1 MIYSRNSSR
10 TLLFLF
16 IGLLVA
22 AALVA
27 KTAVFAATDRYI
39 TPAGTDAGDCS
50 NVGTPCK
57 TLVYVVSQAVGGDTV
72 HLAAGTYSGAGNQN
86 VQVNKAL
93 IFIGAGTATTFI
105 EPAGDGFEILADN
118 VTVQELTFRNAS
130 SGRWAVRLW
139 KNLGTISNTT
149 FDTVHFLNNQTRGIE
164 LHNNTTINNLIV
176 RDSLFGG
183 NSEHGIR
190 MSSNVVVDGLDLLNT
205 TFQNNGIAGFR
216 QSDGAG
222 HLRDLHVD
230 NSTFTDNI
238 YGIHVHELR
247 DSLIENS
254 HYSGNEIGVW
264 YDDDVNLAPVY
275 SGNTTIE
282 DNTFNNHTAS
292 AIVAHFDT
300 SELNN
305 KLTIQNNMITQNVG
319 LLTGASAQIEVGMD
333 FTTTHAAVDIL
344 GNQITLSGTFGGA
357 TAAHA
362 IKLLGGLD
370 NVTLDGNIL
379 NGGNVG
385 HNGATPPTSGV
396 FLSTNNSQF
405 GSTHANTHVLL
416 TKNQIA
422 NFVNGVSIFDEVNS
436 VFGNVPVGAMVE
448 ITRNSLAGN
457 SGFGTRSGAT
467 TPVIGT
473 CNWWGA
479 ADGPSGSGPGT
490 GNAVSDFIT
499 FNPWLGS
506 NDLNQACGNPSSI
519 YDIFISPNKNANFP
533 AAGFAHAD
541 EDILAYDFDTDTWAF
556 LFDGSDV
563 GIKTNLTGFT
573 FDPFGCLLMSFNGNE
588 KKLAGMGMVKPQD
601 VVKFC
606 PTQLGENTAGTFSWV
621 LDGSDV
627 GLTTKGEIIDA
638 LELLPD
644 GRLLLSTKNTYKLP
658 ATGGGDLTGDKTD
671 LLVFNYTVYGENS
684 AGDWELYLDGS
695 TIPGMKKENIIGAYV
710 NPFNGDIHISFWDAF
725 NIDGVAG
732 DVNDIIILRPLGGGA
747 YDVLPYFN
755 AADHGFTNRLHSI
768 HVDLP

>member
-1 MIYSRNSSR
+1 MIFSRNSSR
-10 TLLFLF
+10 SLLFLF
-16 IGLLVA
+16 IGLLIA

-39 TPAGTDAGDCS
+39 APAGTDAGDCS
-50 NVGTPCK
+50 NIGTPCK
-57 TLVYVVSQAVGGDTV
+57 TLAYVVSQAVAGDTI
-72 HLAAGTYSGAGNQN
+72 HLASGTYSGAGNQN

-93 IFIGAGTATTFI
+93 TFIGAGTATTFV

-118 VTVQELTFRNAS
+118 VNVKAMTFRNVS
-130 SGRWAVRLW
+130 NGLWAVRLW
-139 KNLGTISNTT
+139 KNMGSVSNVT

-164 LHNNTTINNLIV
+164 LHNNTTINNLVV
-176 RDSLFGG
+176 RDSLFDG

-190 MSSNVVVDGLDLLNT
+190 MSSNVIVDGLDLLNT

-230 NSTFTDNI
+230 KSTFNNNT

-254 HYSGNEIGVW
+254 QFNGNEIGVW

-275 SGNTTIE
+275 SGNTIIE
-282 DNTFNNHTAS
+282 DNTFSDHSAS

-305 KLTIQNNMITQNVG
+305 KLTIQNNTITQNVG
-319 LLTGASAQIEVGMD
+319 LLTGPSAQIELGMD

-344 GNQITLSGTFGGA
+344 GNQITLSGTLGGA
-357 TAAHA
+357 TAAHG

-370 NVTLDGNIL
+370 NVTLDGNTI

-385 HNGATPPTSGV
+385 NNGGTPPSSGV
-396 FLSTNNSQF
+396 FLSTNNNQF

-422 NFVNGVSIFDEVNS
+422 NFVNGVSIFDEINS

-448 ITRNSLAGN
+448 ITRNSLTGH
-457 SGFGTRSGAT
+457 SGFGTRSGMT

-499 FNPWLGS
+499 FNPWLDS
-506 NDLNQACGNPSSI
+506 NDLNQACGNPFSI
-519 YDIFISPNKNANFP
+519 YDIFISPNSNGSIPSANIV
-533 AAGFAHAD
+533 HAD
-541 EDILAYDFDTDTWAF
+541 EDILAYDFDTNTWVF

-563 GIKTNLTGFT
+563 GVKTNLTGFT

-588 KKLAGMGMVKPQD
+588 KKLPGMGPVKPHD

-606 PTQLGENTAGTFSWV
+606 PTKLGEDTAGTFSWF

-627 GLTTKGEIIDA
+627 GLTTAGEIIDA
-638 LELLPD
+638 MDLLPD
-644 GRLLLSTKNTYKLP
+644 GRLLISTKKAYNVP
-658 ATGGGDLTGDKTD
+658 ATGGGVLKGTKSD
-671 LLVFNYTVYGENS
+671 LLVFNFTSYGENS
-684 AGDWELYLDGS
+684 AGTWAKYLDSKHVAGLA
-695 TIPGMKKENIIGAYV
+695 KENLIGAWY
-710 NPFNGDIHISFWDAF
+710 NPFSGDLFVSVWDKF
-725 NIDGVAG
+725 NVGGLTG
-732 DVNDIIILRPLGGGA
+732 DENDIFIVRPLGGNNYSVHPYWDGA
-747 YDVLPYFN
+747 AYGYKQ
-755 AADHGFTNRLHSI
+755 RLHSM